1 MKDLRTDQSSMLW
14 LPDVLRGEK
23 GKWQCREG
31 ICSLWKFW
39 HLISVCK
46 EMPRLWCR
54 GHPGSHICLN
64 STSASNLL
72 DDLTF
77 EVAVLK
83 MALFSVP
90 SLGRQIWS
98 TFKTES
104 PPASSHF
111 ANVLILVSLHLPI
124 PAPAHNDPLC
134 PRPPPLASASASSAP
149 RAVGT
154 QSIIIIA
161 IKKKKK
167 KNSSTARVF
176 LQLAFKQ
183 QLKILSSPKVRKSY
197 VWNISLR
204 LWENNS
210 VYSSV
215 CEHWM
220 NGNSSSNCLFLS

>member
-1 MKDLRTDQSSMLW
+1 MKDLWTDRSSMLW

-23 GKWQCREG
+23 GKWQCRDG

-46 EMPRLWCR
+46 EIPRLWCH

-83 MALFSVP
+83 MGLFSIP

-111 ANVLILVSLHLPI
+111 ANVLISVSLHLPM
-124 PAPAHNDPLC
+124 PPPAHNVPLC
-134 PRPPPLASASASSAP
+134 PRPPPQASASASSAP
-149 RAVGT
+149 RTVGT

-167 KNSSTARVF
+167 KILPQRECFSSLPSNSGS
-176 LQLAFKQ
+176 K
-183 QLKILSSPKVRKSY
+183 SSPAPK
-197 VWNISLR
+197 
-204 LWENNS
+204 
-210 VYSSV
+210 
-215 CEHWM
+215 
-220 NGNSSSNCLFLS
+220 